1 MKGLSGR
8 SEYNLHNRERASKY
22 AMKSSALAGGLLLA
36 MTLLFTRSSLAQ
48 GITGSIS
55 GTVTDSSGA
64 TISGARVTIRE
75 LGTNAIRTVTTSD
88 VGSYRVPQLSPGAYS
103 VKVERDGF
111 QPSEQARITLAIDQ
125 VEEIDIKLE
134 VGSEQQTVNVTSE
147 APVIQTET
155 SSVGLVVDSA
165 SLQNTPLNG
174 HVSILGLINL
184 VPGVQDVAA
193 QDQVPVRGVTLA
205 FGTNQRNAYGDAGFT
220 YDGVTNEEVELQRGE
235 GEVPPLDAMSE
246 FKVITQGAPAEFNQA
261 NQTIIV
267 SAGGTNALHGEGL
280 EYNRSR
286 GTAAKAWEDLPASEV
301 PARPPYQRN
310 EYGGNLNGPIFI
322 PHLYNGK
329 NRSFFFA
336 SYEGFHLTQS
346 VTLTS
351 TQPTVAERNGD
362 FSCFLAGGSC
372 ATSAAGTVLINPAT
386 GQPFPGNMINSSI
399 TPFNPVDVQ
408 LQNMLMPLPTTAGT
422 GINTIELVPHTT
434 EVTRFN
440 LRIDHKIS
448 DKDQI
453 RGTWLRAFYGPFK
466 DVASEGD
473 GSSLV
478 GGVALDGEHNDIFV
492 PGWTHTFSP
501 TLVLDSQ
508 ISYLHLPLYRSAQN
522 YLTDFSAVIPGLGA
536 QTLEG
541 APSISI
547 TNITPFSEAGSKNLE
562 QTYQGNTAITKVLP
576 RHTLKAG
583 FSYLY
588 NDSWQNS
595 AESHGAF
602 TFTGEYTGIAYAD
615 FLLGYPNTTST
626 ATPLDYAVRF
636 NSSQYGMYF
645 QDDWKPVRNLTI
657 NYGLRYDFQRFHN
670 NPYGTES
677 LFVPSIG
684 KVVVFGDHYP
694 ALANQ
699 AYIPDTVLSTSVGLP
714 STMYGYLGQAMKN
727 VAPRLGFA
735 YQLNPKTVVRGA
747 VGQYYNLIPSSYI
760 NTGFSNLPFATTL
773 SYTNTPTASLT
784 MNAPFAATSSVPANP
799 SVVAQHKTETPY
811 TEQYNLAIEQ
821 QLPAAVD
828 LRIGYIG
835 QRTIHQNNSGGP
847 GNTAPDLNYAPP
859 GLYTEQSKRPF
870 QPFSTISDEIDPT
883 FHTTTNALQVGLHK
897 QYKRGLMIN
906 AEYQWIRVL
915 GVENFENPT
924 NIGDSY
930 GNISSITP
938 QTLMLNYA
946 YDFPL
951 GRGKLLLG
959 NANPITEKILGG
971 WQLAGFTAFETGQPF
986 SVSYTAPGS
995 QIYGASGRAN
1005 RVPGVPIY
1013 PAHRSHAEW
1022 FNTAA
1027 FTAPPAYTFGTSGY
1041 DMLRGPNY
1049 QDWDMDLQKNISI
1062 SERYKV
1068 QLRGDVFN
1076 VANHPNF
1083 SVPSSAISN
1092 PASDGVISS
1101 VVNENRT
1108 IEFGAKFNF

>member
-1 MKGLSGR
+1 M
-8 SEYNLHNRERASKY
+8 
-22 AMKSSALAGGLLLA
+22 
-36 MTLLFTRSSLAQ
+36 RSSCFRSCLLVAILFLVTNSSFSQ

-55 GTVTDSSGA
+55 GTVTDASGAAISGA
-64 TISGARVTIRE
+64 TVTIRE
-75 LGTNAIRTVTTSD
+75 VDTNATHVLTTSD
-88 VGSYRVPQLSPGAYS
+88 IGTYRLPQLPAGAYS
-103 VKVERDGF
+103 VKVEKEGF
-111 QPSEQARITLAIDQ
+111 EVFERNKITLVIDQ
-125 VEEIDIKLE
+125 VAEIDAKLS
-134 VGSEQQTVNVTSE
+134 VGSNQQTVSVSAD

-155 SSVGLVVDSA
+155 SSVGLVVDS
-165 SLQNTPLNG
+165 SSIQTTPLNG

-235 GEVPPLDAMSE
+235 GEVPPLDAISE

-267 SAGGTNALHGEGL
+267 SASGTNALHGEFL

-286 GTAAKAWEDLPASEV
+286 GTAAKSWEDLPAAQA

-310 EYGGNLNGPIFI
+310 EYGGNLNGPVYI
-322 PHLYNGK
+322 PHVYNGK
-329 NRSFFFA
+329 DRTFFFA

-362 FSCFLAGGSC
+362 FSCFLPGGSC
-372 ATSAAGTVLINPAT
+372 ATSAAGTILLNPVT
-386 GQPFPGNMINSSI
+386 GQPFPGNIINPGT
-399 TPFNPVDVQ
+399 TPFNSVDVK
-408 LQNMLMPLPTTAGT
+408 LQNLLMPLPTTSGT
-422 GINTIELVPHTT
+422 GVNTIELVPHTT
-434 EVTRFN
+434 NVTRFN
-440 LRIDHKIS
+440 LRVDHKIS
-448 DKDQI
+448 ENDQI

-473 GSSLV
+473 GSSLA

-492 PGWTHTFSP
+492 AGWTHTFSP
-501 TLVLDSQ
+501 TLLLDSQ

-522 YLTDFSAVIPGLGA
+522 YQTNFSSIIPGLGA

-541 APSISI
+541 APTISI

-562 QTYQGNTAITKVLP
+562 QTYQGNTALTKVLP
-576 RHTLKAG
+576 KHTIKTG

-595 AESHGAF
+595 AESHGSF
-602 TFTGEYTGIAYAD
+602 TFTGRYTGIAYAD
-615 FLLGYPNTTST
+615 FLLGYPYQTGTS
-626 ATPLDYAVRF
+626 TPLDFTVRF
-636 NSSQYGMYF
+636 NSSQYGMYV
-645 QDDWKPVRNLTI
+645 QDDWKPFRSLTI
-657 NYGLRYDFQRFHN
+657 NYGLRYDFQRFHD

-677 LFVPSIG
+677 LFVPSVG
-684 KVVVFGDHYP
+684 KVVVFGDSYP
-694 ALANQ
+694 ALANPL
-699 AYIPDTVLSTSVGLP
+699 YIPDTVLSSSVRLP
-714 STMYGYLGQAMKN
+714 RHMYSYLGQAMKN
-727 VAPRLGFA
+727 IAPRFGFA
-735 YQLNPKTVVRGA
+735 YQIDSKTVVRGA
-747 VGQYYNLIPSSYI
+747 VGQYYNLLPSSYMD
-760 NTGFSNLPFATTL
+760 TGFSNLPFVTGLT
-773 SYTNTPTASLT
+773 YTNTASPSLT
-784 MNAPFAATSSVPANP
+784 MDAPFAATATVPANP
-799 SVVAQHKTETPY
+799 NVDAQHKTVTPY
-811 TEQYNLAIEQ
+811 TEQYNLAIER
-821 QLPAAVD
+821 QLPGMVD

-847 GNTAPDLNYAPP
+847 GNTMPDLNYAPP
-859 GLYTEQSKRPF
+859 GDYTEQSKRPF
-870 QPFSTISDEIDPT
+870 QPFGTIAEQIAPN
-883 FHTTTNALQVGLHK
+883 FHTTANSLQIGVHK
-897 QYKRGLMIN
+897 QYKQGLMLN

-915 GVENFENPT
+915 GVENFESPT

-951 GRGKLLLG
+951 GKGKLLFR
-959 NANPITEKILGG
+959 NAKGAVNSILGG
-971 WQLAGFTAFETGQPF
+971 WQLAGFTSFETGQPF

-995 QIYGASGRAN
+995 QVYGASGRAN

-1013 PAHRSHAEW
+1013 PHHKTRAEW

-1041 DMLRGPNY
+1041 DMLWGPHY
-1049 QDWDMDLQKNISI
+1049 QNWDMDLEKTIAI
-1062 SERYKV
+1062 AERYRI

-1083 SVPSSAISN
+1083 AVPSASISN
-1092 PASDGVISS
+1092 PQSEGKITST
-1101 VVNENRT
+1101 VNENRT